1 MDATPENLTVQIQA
15 PFKHLKRSV
24 RFSGSPVGDRRFACN
39 GRLGKETVQRAE
51 EMLKGLYLAGVVL
64 KQDPDFTKRLRR
76 FVKRYEANAA
86 RIHREREEIAQKYL
100 SGKLTLKAHDARLA
114 ELKQT
119 EHQNVIGRGV
129 IFRRYEDQLAS
140 NSGGKVDIQS
150 VLEFMP

>member
-1 MDATPENLTVQIQA
+1 M
-15 PFKHLKRSV
+15 
-24 RFSGSPVGDRRFACN
+24 
-39 GRLGKETVQRAE
+39 
-51 EMLKGLYLAGVVL
+51 
-64 KQDPDFTKRLRR
+64 
-76 FVKRYEANAA
+76 KRYEANAA

-150 VLEFMP
+150 VLEFMPDRGGAARIKRERPPRFAGAAFLIEAQAVVGRLSASCDRRHGFRRSRRDCRRRSRRNVPADEPR